1 MPVVGSE
8 DFRYERVPIWPKL
21 PKYWNL
27 GTPSDGAVNSIG
39 EVHILSR
46 ESDHPLTIWD
56 SDGNFV
62 SSWGEG
68 SFSSVPHGIFIAPNN
83 NVWIVDRD
91 FHIATEY
98 SPDGRP
104 LNTLGV
110 KLSPS
115 PTWEGKFV
123 RSRPFNMP
131 ANLAIAPSGDLFV
144 ADGYGAHR
152 VHRFS
157 PEGELLLSWGMQGTG
172 PGQFA
177 LVHNIWVDKNGRVF
191 VADCEN
197 DRLQIFDE
205 EGNFLEQWADNMA
218 NPSGLCIDGDFV
230 YVGHL
235 SPEGE
240 LGPGIGSGA
249 VSIWT
254 LDGER
259 VTGWKATE
267 GVGKDSVVGPH
278 DLFVDEGGNI
288 YVCEARGKRVSKFQ
302 KL

>member
-1 MPVVGSE
+1 
-8 DFRYERVPIWPKL
+8 
-21 PKYWNL
+21 
-27 GTPSDGAVNSIG
+27 
-39 EVHILSR
+39 
-46 ESDHPLTIWD
+46 
-56 SDGNFV
+56 
-62 SSWGEG
+62 
-68 SFSSVPHGIFIAPNN
+68 
-83 NVWIVDRD
+83 
-91 FHIATEY
+91 
-98 SPDGRP
+98 
-104 LNTLGV
+104 
-110 KLSPS
+110 
-115 PTWEGKFV
+115 
-123 RSRPFNMP
+123 
-131 ANLAIAPSGDLFV
+131 
-144 ADGYGAHR
+144 
-152 VHRFS
+152 
-157 PEGELLLSWGMQGTG
+157 MQGTG

-177 LVHNIWVDKNGRVF
+177 LVHNIWVDKNDRVF

-205 EGNFLEQWADNMA
+205 EGNFLEQWDNNMA

-254 LDGER
+254 LDGDP
-259 VTGWKATE
+259 VTGWNATE

-278 DLFVDEGGNI
+278 DLFVDEEGNI